1 MQSQLEALKNLQGS
15 VAWTHD
21 SKGLA
26 SFRSAVSATVSA
38 TQTFVQQSSQAS
50 GKEFVAGALY
60 AASTASRLA
69 VSDFTKAYY
78 EERIFEPYLKFAS
91 AEEEA
96 VFRRTEAQRLL
107 AMEKARAEGTPQGD
121 LRANR
126 LAIEQLKDAGAHG
139 ASSSSEFQRRLD
151 ALNERAD
158 RLEKSV
164 NQSGLSAPT
173 LETDVNEH
181 PSVKIEAEKAS
192 IIQCFRAA
200 GITQSAGEGHGLP
213 PSESCAKDAGL
224 QR

>member
-78 EERIFEPYLKFAS
+78 EQRIFEPYLKFAS
-91 AEEEA
+91 AEDEEA
-96 VFRRTEAQRLL
+96 YQRREAEHLL
-107 AMEKARAEGTPQGD
+107 AIEKAKGEGTPQGD
-121 LRANR
+121 LRAAQHS
-126 LAIEQLKDAGAHG
+126 LEQLEDAGAHG
-139 ASSSSEFQRRLD
+139 ANRSPEYQSRREKLTLATNQLATALQKPAKQMAESVSDPLD
-151 ALNERAD
+151 AAKPAGVSPELLESIRA
-158 RLEKSV
+158 
-164 NQSGLSAPT
+164 SGMALT
-173 LETDVNEH
+173 EQGV
-181 PSVKIEAEKAS
+181 
-192 IIQCFRAA
+192 
-200 GITQSAGEGHGLP
+200 EGHGVNQAMP
-213 PSESCAKDAGL
+213 KSEQKV
-224 QR
+224 RN